1 MGEEEMGLAQ
11 KAAAG
16 GVGGVGQQ
24 MPTVE
29 ELAQLLMQG
38 ITPEELAEAGV
49 PTQLI
54 EQAIALA
61 KQMAQAPQQQQQQQ
75 PMGSTQGLAGKAA
88 MGM

>member
-1 MGEEEMGLAQ
+1 
-11 KAAAG
+11 
-16 GVGGVGQQ
+16 

-54 EQAIALA
+54 QQAITMAQ
-61 KQMAQAPQQQQQQQ
+61 QMAQAPQQQQS
-75 PMGSTQGLAGKAA
+75 MGPTQGLAGKAA

>member
-1 MGEEEMGLAQ
+1 MGEDEMGLAQ
-11 KAAAG
+11 KAAAE
-16 GVGGVGQQ
+16 GVGGMGQQ

-29 ELAQLLMQG
+29 EIAQLLLQG

-54 EQAIALA
+54 EQAIAMA
-61 KQMAQAPQQQQQQQ
+61 QQMAQAPQQQQQQQ
-75 PMGSTQGLAGKAA
+75 PAAPTQGLAGKAA